1 MSRIARKKVIKMAWT
16 TPKTDWKSTD
26 RFNISDYNRIK
37 GNLEYLHEFAEELY
51 LPFSTEDMGDNKES
65 YADYFYADEFN
76 LFEDNLKI
84 LNQNIFTQNF
94 GIAQKFYDNGPFIQY
109 GELNRIESA
118 TLSMYDLLTV
128 QKKNLPRMAFRL
140 GNAKGGK
147 ISN

>member
-1 MSRIARKKVIKMAWT
+1 MTWT

-51 LPFSTEDMGDNKES
+51 LSFSTEDMGDNKES

-76 LFEDNLKI
+76 LFENNLKI
-84 LNQNIFTQNF
+84 LNQNIFTQDF

-118 TLSMYDLLTV
+118 TLSMYNLLTI

-140 GNAKGGK
+140 GNAKGVK
-147 ISN
+147 A